1 MPDNYYEIKILRL
14 KVLYLLAGWA
24 VLIFTGLFSLNFLEK
39 YLIHHSYLA
48 EMIGLTSMDMVS
60 LYMMTFACLLL
71 LPIGLLVFSN
81 WICLRFRET
90 WGLSILFM
98 CVTFLSIITFFLL
111 TSNPSHPSIAEFL
124 FLSGSIWGILSVYQ
138 LIIFLPL
145 SSIAYY
151 LWVCR
156 LKKRKNF
163 ISLSQ
168 KTCKFLHYLNLIPVF
183 GVGCLFYVILH
194 LDYLD

>member
-1 MPDNYYEIKILRL
+1 MPNNYYEIKMLRL
-14 KVLYLLAGWA
+14 KVIYLLAGWA
-24 VLIFTGLFSLNFLEK
+24 VLIFSGLFSLNFLEN
-39 YLIHHSYLA
+39 YFIHHSYLA

-81 WICLRFRET
+81 WICLRFWET

-98 CVTFLSIITFFLL
+98 YVTFLSIITFFLL
-111 TSNPSHPSIAEFL
+111 NADPTYSSIEDFL
-124 FLSGSIWGILSVYQ
+124 LSLVIAWGMLSVYQ

-145 SSIAYY
+145 FSIAYY
-151 LWVCR
+151 LWIHR

-194 LDYLD
+194 LD

>member
-1 MPDNYYEIKILRL
+1 MPNNYYEIKMLRL

-24 VLIFTGLFSLNFLEK
+24 VLIFSGLFSLNFLEK

-81 WICLRFRET
+81 WICLRFWET

-98 CVTFLSIITFFLL
+98 YVTFLSIITFFLL
-111 TSNPSHPSIAEFL
+111 NADPTYSSIEDFL
-124 FLSGSIWGILSVYQ
+124 LSLVIAWGMLSVYQ

-145 SSIAYY
+145 FSIAYY
-151 LWVCR
+151 LWIHR

-183 GVGCLFYVILH
+183 GVGCLFFIIAILN
-194 LDYLD
+194 LD